1 MDLTLE
7 LILGIGLGFLVGIYA
22 SMTGTGGGSLYG
34 PIFESIIFF
43 GNSNSVTMAIGTS
56 LFVVFI
62 NSISTS
68 VAYFRQKRIDY
79 RTSLYLIIFSTPFA
93 ILGSYMT
100 DFVAG
105 LKDGQN
111 IMKIIFYSF
120 ILFIGWYMLLK
131 KGGNTPAKMAQL
143 GDSWWVFNHKV
154 VDCDG
159 VCFEYKFNILKVIP
173 FAMIAGFLSGF
184 LGIGGGMIMVPAFS
198 IVCCMPL
205 HVVVATSGFML
216 LFNSAVSTTFKLIL
230 NRVDVIVGLIFAAG
244 SIFGAQ
250 LGAKLAKGTQSKILK
265 NIISVALVMLSIY
278 KLYNIIHIVSY
289 SDLIMDLIIGST
301 SLVISIILVI
311 TLLVKYSK
319 MKDHR

>member
-1 MDLTLE
+1 MDLPLE

-34 PIFESIIFF
+34 PIFESIIFY
-43 GNSNSVTMAIGTS
+43 GMTNSVTMAIGTS

-79 RTSLYLIIFSTPFA
+79 RTSFYLIIFSTPFA

-105 LKDGQN
+105 LKDGQS
-111 IMKIIFYSF
+111 IMKIIFYAF
-120 ILFIGWYMLLK
+120 ILFIGWYMILK
-131 KGGNTPAKMAQL
+131 KGGKTEAKMAQL
-143 GDSWWVFNHKV
+143 GDSWWVFNQKV

-159 VCFEYKFNILKVIP
+159 VCFEYKFNVLKVIP

-216 LFNSAVSTTFKLIL
+216 LFNSAVSTTFKLLL
-230 NRVDVIVGLIFAAG
+230 NRVDVIVGTIFAVG

-250 LGAKLAKGTQSKILK
+250 LGAKIAKGTQSKILK
-265 NIISVALVMLSIY
+265 NIISVALVVLSVY
-278 KLYNIIHIVSY
+278 KLYTITYLVTY
-289 SDLIMDLIIGST
+289 SGLILGLSGTLASTVLLIY
-301 SLVISIILVI
+301 LFVILQ
-311 TLLVKYSK
+311 KNK
-319 MKDHR
+319 QNG